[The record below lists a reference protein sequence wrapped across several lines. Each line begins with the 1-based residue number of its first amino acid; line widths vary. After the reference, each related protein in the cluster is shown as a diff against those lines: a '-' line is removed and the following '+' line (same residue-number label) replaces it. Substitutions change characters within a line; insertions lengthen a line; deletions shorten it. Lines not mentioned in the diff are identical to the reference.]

1 MPEKQIKMYFLWG
14 CDEAGLVSQ
23 FYLKVR
29 AFPMLV
35 YAGALASS
43 LLQLWSRTI
52 CWELTC
58 SADPQAH
65 PRPAD
70 SELGP
75 WLPPFSSY
83 GPGPYPGSLLAVLT
97 LRPTRDLLIQSL
109 RFNKNLCAWLRLRG
123 ASLRASLMAQQV
135 KNPPAL
141 QETQEMKPQSLGRED
156 CLEKEMET
164 HSSILAW
171 EIPWTEKSV
180 GLQSVGLKRV

>member
-1 MPEKQIKMYFLWG
+1 MKQDWSVSSTWKWG
-14 CDEAGLVSQ
+14 PSQ
-23 FYLKVR
+23 CLC
-29 AFPMLV
+29 M
-35 YAGALASS
+35 
-43 LLQLWSRTI
+43 
-52 CWELTC
+52 
-58 SADPQAH
+58 
-65 PRPAD
+65 
-70 SELGP
+70 LGP

-180 GLQSVGLKRV
+180 GLQSVGLKRVWHDWMRAHTHTHRV